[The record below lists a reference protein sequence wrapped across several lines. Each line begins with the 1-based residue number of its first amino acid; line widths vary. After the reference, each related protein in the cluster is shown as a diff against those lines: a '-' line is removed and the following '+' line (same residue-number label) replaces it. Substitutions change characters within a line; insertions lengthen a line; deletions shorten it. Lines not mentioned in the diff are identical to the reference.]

1 MKKLEKYLGQITSES
16 KSILKE
22 GFFRSEKS
30 TFWLEEA
37 IAISENINKLVDVAN
52 EYIKDVEKVDP
63 KKVDDIGFEVSVK
76 VDPYIKNIMDK
87 SKRGK
92 SFITLIL
99 RDSNDVLDKLSNDYI
114 IETLKVEIKWIGF

>member
-1 MKKLEKYLGQITSES
+1 M
-16 KSILKE
+16 
-22 GFFRSEKS
+22 
-30 TFWLEEA
+30 EEA